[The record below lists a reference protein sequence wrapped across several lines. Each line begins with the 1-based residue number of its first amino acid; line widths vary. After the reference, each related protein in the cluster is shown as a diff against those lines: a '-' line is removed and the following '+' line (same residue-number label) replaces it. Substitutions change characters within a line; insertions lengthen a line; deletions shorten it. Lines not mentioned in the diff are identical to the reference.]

1 MMPASGSPLQALTPN
16 PDKNSTCVVAALLL
30 SVGFA
35 RHRLDTARDLGASL
49 GEDFRRQRV
58 VDARAHDGSGRSQH
72 ISQLTSRADCAA
84 LRGCSGCEEQPH
96 DAVQIARYKCQACDG
111 DSAPL
116 QWMLALLAERPNTR
130 IIATAALCKAAGA
143 SGM

>member
-1 MMPASGSPLQALTPN
+1 MPASGSPRQALTPK
-16 PDKNSTCVVAALLL
+16 PDKNSTCVVAALVL

-72 ISQLTSRADCAA
+72 GAQLTSSADCAA
-84 LRGCSGCEEQPH
+84 LRGCTGCKEQSH
-96 DAVQIARYKCQACDG
+96 GAVHNRKV
-111 DSAPL
+111 
-116 QWMLALLAERPNTR
+116 
-130 IIATAALCKAAGA
+130 
-143 SGM
+143 

>member
-16 PDKNSTCVVAALLL
+16 PDKNSTCVVAALVL

-58 VDARAHDGSGRSQH
+58 VDARADDGSGRSQH
-72 ISQLTSRADCAA
+72 ISQLTSSAYCAA
-84 LRGCSGCEEQPH
+84 LCTGCKEQQPH
-96 DAVQIARYKCQACDG
+96 DDGAVQ
-111 DSAPL
+111 
-116 QWMLALLAERPNTR
+116 
-130 IIATAALCKAAGA
+130 AANRKV
-143 SGM
+143 